1 MIIKNGEYIAIDSVE
16 TDDTLSGTG
25 RPGEPLGLANP
36 WKSTIETW
44 SKIEPEKVDAWTKIP
59 LPPSG
64 DETKDKIYG
73 WKNGAWTELDASSKV
88 NIVDGKHTK
97 VVAAGDD
104 KIQIDVDISPDLI
117 VEKGCLDFT
126 K

>member
-16 TDDTLSGTG
+16 TDNTLSGTG

-36 WKSTIETW
+36 WKSTIEAWT
-44 SKIEPEKVDAWTKIP
+44 KIEPEKIEPWTKIP
-59 LPPSG
+59 LPPS
-64 DETKDKIYG
+64 DEESKDKMYG
-73 WKNGAWTELDASSKV
+73 WKNGSWTVINA

-97 VVAAGDD
+97 VVSAGDD
-104 KIQIDVDISPDLI
+104 KIQIDVDISPDNTTN
-117 VEKGCLDFT
+117 GCLDFT